1 MRKNIIAILALLISL
16 GNAGY
21 IVYNKIVTKN
31 KQLFEHNRDVIIAA
45 GSAVHNFTVINNED
59 RVGYLCKD
67 CGFRMTAYQDK
78 VVLDPSDI
86 SCLTECKHKE

>member
-31 KQLFEHNRDVIIAA
+31 KHFLKYWFCLVR
-45 GSAVHNFTVINNED
+45 F
-59 RVGYLCKD
+59 
-67 CGFRMTAYQDK
+67 FREG
-78 VVLDPSDI
+78 
-86 SCLTECKHKE
+86 C